1 MKLSVVINTYNQ
13 AAFVVE
19 AIESVLMQ
27 RTPFDFE
34 IVIVDDC
41 STDGTREILISYA
54 DKYPGKVRLILYE
67 TNQALTD
74 EMLLRH
80 ATADYVAL
88 LEGDDY
94 WTDPE
99 KLEIQVAFLDA
110 NPDYVLCGHNFVVR
124 NEYINTEVVR
134 PDFNQDLAVTLT
146 TRELIE
152 FYIPTASMVFRNR
165 MLDTWPECFMR
176 LGFGDRPLQI
186 MLSKLGKVR
195 YFTRPMSV
203 YRIHSGGAWS
213 SRYRLNLEKPIP
225 DTTPE
230 GRMKLIEYWE
240 ALSVYLDHQYDEDIF
255 ELIANMRNNIDRSS
269 QHPHRMK
276 IQSRWKVFTVIYRPT
291 PLLLHFVRHYA
302 ALGFTDIVIA
312 ASTFCAGI
320 DWDAIRT
327 AAGDAEV
334 HVEPLYPGVFDT
346 ARDTAILNSMKARY
360 IEDCDEWSA
369 QTNLDEFYEF
379 PLPLGELAAAAGAAN
394 CVQGLLVDRVAADGS
409 LPPIRDDVPIAE
421 QFPVETRIT
430 KCILGGNVRKLMLTR
445 GFQNIAQG
453 HQRMNDEHLFR
464 PDGRVLHYKWTS
476 TVLDHL
482 AERIATREQTG
493 DKWTQESERF
503 LDYWQRN
510 GRIVFAH
517 CL

>member
-1 MKLSVVINTYNQ
+1 
-13 AAFVVE
+13 
-19 AIESVLMQ
+19 
-27 RTPFDFE
+27 
-34 IVIVDDC
+34 
-41 STDGTREILISYA
+41 
-54 DKYPGKVRLILYE
+54 
-67 TNQALTD
+67 
-74 EMLLRH
+74 
-80 ATADYVAL
+80 
-88 LEGDDY
+88 
-94 WTDPE
+94 
-99 KLEIQVAFLDA
+99 
-110 NPDYVLCGHNFVVR
+110 VVR

-146 TRELIE
+146 TRDLIQ

-165 MLDTWPECFMR
+165 LLDTWPECFMQ

-213 SRYRLNLEKPIP
+213 SGYLINLEKTIP

-230 GRMKLIEYWE
+230 GSMKLIEYLE
-240 ALSVYLDHQYDEDIF
+240 ILSVYLDHQYDEYIF
-255 ELIANMRNNIDRSS
+255 QLIAEMRDKIASS
-269 QHPHRMK
+269 SDHPHRMK

-302 ALGFTDIVIA
+302 ALGFTKIVIA
-312 ASTFCAGI
+312 ASTLCAEI
-320 DWDAIRT
+320 DWDPIRT
-327 AAGDAEV
+327 AAAGAEI

-346 ARDTAILNSMKARY
+346 ARDTAILNGIKARY
-360 IEDCDEWSA
+360 VEDRDEWSA
-369 QTNLDEFYEF
+369 QTDLDEFYEF
-379 PLPLGELAAAAGAAN
+379 PLPLGELAATAGDAN
-394 CVQGLLVDRVAADGS
+394 CVQGLFVDRIAADGS

-464 PDGRVLHYKWTS
+464 PDGRVLHYRWNS
-476 TVLDHL
+476 VVLDHL
-482 AERIATREQTG
+482 TERIAMREQTG

-503 LDYWQRN
+503 LAYWQSK
-510 GRIVFAH
+510 GRIIFAH